1 MQADRPATVFDVL
14 NVVCEALKSINFNW
28 RFSTRK
34 KDATEPVEIDGN
46 FLVVSTP
53 DNQTQFFTF
62 LYSVTAQ
69 DESSSQRLQYAIDFG
84 VKKQRDLSHLVSFDA
99 ITDAYEAML
108 SAVKTR
114 QLNAKDSDSIK
125 VQLLDQTP
133 WALAQKLQQ
142 QTDFSVAVDRSEL
155 SSRSQIQILATSQ
168 SRLSNEDAD

>member
-1 MQADRPATVFDVL
+1 MQADRPATAFDVL

-34 KDATEPVEIDGN
+34 KDPEPVEIDGN
-46 FLVVSTP
+46 FMVVSTP
-53 DNQTQFFTF
+53 DNQTQFFAF
-62 LYSVTAQ
+62 FYSVAAQ
-69 DESSSQRLQYAIDFG
+69 DESGPQQLQYAIDFG
-84 VKKQRDLSHLVSFDA
+84 VKKQRNLSHLVSFDA
-99 ITDAYEAML
+99 ITDAYEAIL

-114 QLNAKDSDSIK
+114 QLNAKDSDSIR